1 MQIEPTELSKLV
13 STEVPSRVQIDKLQ
27 AEMASM
33 PIAMSFKTEHYF
45 SGGMYGR
52 KMTLPAGVL
61 LVGRVHKTDH
71 LFICAQGE
79 AIVWTENGMRKI
91 FAGDVIPTKAG
102 TKNVVLAITETIGFT
117 ALKTDKTDVAEAE
130 DELVENDPDSPYGV
144 GNELKD
150 WAVALKATQIEGK

>member
-1 MQIEPTELSKLV
+1 MQTELSELAKIIAK
-13 STEVPSRVQIDKLQ
+13 EVPSRLQIDKLQ
-27 AEMASM
+27 AEMAKL

-61 LVGRVHKTDH
+61 LIGRVHKTDH

-130 DELVENDPDSPYGV
+130 DELVENDDASPYGV

-150 WAVALKATQIEGK
+150 WAVALKTNQIEGK

>member
-1 MQIEPTELSKLV
+1 MQLEITKLLAD
-13 STEVPSRVQIDKLQ
+13 EVPSRIQIDKLQ
-27 AEMASM
+27 AEMATM

-52 KMTLPAGVL
+52 KMTLPAGIL
-61 LVGRVHKTDH
+61 LIGRVHKTDH

-79 AIVWTENGMRKI
+79 AIVWTDTGMRKI
-91 FAGDVIPTKAG
+91 YAGDVIPTKAG

-130 DELVENDPDSPYGV
+130 DELVENDDASPYGV

-150 WAVALKATQIEGK
+150 WAVALKTNQIEGR

>member
-1 MQIEPTELSKLV
+1 MQTELSELAKI
-13 STEVPSRVQIDKLQ
+13 TAKEVPSRLQIDKLQ
-27 AEMASM
+27 AEMAKL

-61 LVGRVHKTDH
+61 LIGRVHKTDH

-130 DELVENDPDSPYGV
+130 DELVENDDASPYGV

-150 WAVALKATQIEGK
+150 WAVALKTNQIEGE